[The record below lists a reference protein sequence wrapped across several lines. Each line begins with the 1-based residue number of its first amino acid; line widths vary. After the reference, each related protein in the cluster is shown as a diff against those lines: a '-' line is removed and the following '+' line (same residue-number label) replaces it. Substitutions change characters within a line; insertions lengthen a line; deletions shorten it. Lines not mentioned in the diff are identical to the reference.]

1 MSKDTKEKILTAALE
16 MFAQNGYA
24 ATNIRELLASLG
36 MGKSSMYRHYE
47 SKDEVWNAV
56 IDMMETYY
64 EERFGSSA
72 NLPPLPE
79 STAELKELTL
89 RMLGFTMHDEKI
101 ILTRKILLTEQFH
114 DERVRREAT
123 KHFNEG
129 LENMFTEIFSRMM
142 EKGVLRADDPRMLAF
157 SYTAP
162 ISTLVQLC
170 DREPE
175 REEEIMEKIRGFI
188 DHFIKINERN
198 SGNI

>member
-1 MSKDTKEKILTAALE
+1 MPKDTKEKILTAALE

-47 SKDEVWNAV
+47 SKEEVWNAV

-64 EERFGSSA
+64 GEKFGSSA
-72 NLPPLPE
+72 NLPPIPE

-89 RMLGFTMHDEKI
+89 RMFGFTVHDEKI
-101 ILTRKILLTEQFH
+101 IMTRKILLTEQFR
-114 DERVRREAT
+114 DERIRKAAT
-123 KHFNEG
+123 KHFNEE

-142 EKGVLRADDPRMLAF
+142 EKGVLRQDDPAILAF
-157 SYTAP
+157 AYTAP

-175 REEEIMEKIRGFI
+175 RREEAMGKAEAFI
-188 DHFIKINERN
+188 DYFIAA
-198 SGNI
+198 SGNTR